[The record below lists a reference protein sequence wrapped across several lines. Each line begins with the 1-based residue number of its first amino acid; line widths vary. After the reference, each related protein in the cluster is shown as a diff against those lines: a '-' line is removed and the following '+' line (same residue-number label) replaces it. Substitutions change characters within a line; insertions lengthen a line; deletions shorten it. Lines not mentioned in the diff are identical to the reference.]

1 MKKII
6 STENLAKIIS
16 KFKKKGKR
24 VVLCHGVFDLLHI
37 GHINHFKEAK
47 KLGDILVV
55 TVTQDKYVNKGPNRP
70 IFSLNTRME
79 LIAALKDID
88 YVAPNIYSNAIQLI
102 KMLKPSIY
110 CKGKDYKNYN
120 LDATNQI
127 KKEVLAIKSVGGRII
142 HTDTELFSSSKII
155 NRTNLNLTNEQKSL
169 INKIKKNKNFNNDSK
184 ILSTMNSFSDIK
196 VLIIGE
202 TIIDEYVYC
211 ETLGKSGKEPIL
223 VVRDM
228 YKERYLGGTAAIARN
243 LSSFCKKITLFTN
256 IGQKNNEK
264 KFIKNNL
271 EKNIKTIFL
280 NKNNSPTI
288 TKKRFVDLI
297 NKTKIF
303 GVYSLNDQPLD
314 RDQESKLNRKIQKLI
329 KNHDLVIVSDYG
341 HGLISDKTA
350 KLIVKK
356 SKFVAVNTQLNSSNL
371 GFHVISKYIGANC
384 ITINESEMRHELRNK
399 TAHTIPLIKTLS
411 KKLKSKYTHVTSGE
425 DGSVIYNSTLKEIIS
440 CPAFANKVIDKVG
453 TGDTMLAI
461 LAISLFKKFDIK
473 FSIFLS
479 ALAAAQNIQY
489 MANKIPINKVNITR
503 ALQSYLK

>member
-1 MKKII
+1 VKKII
-6 STENLAKIIS
+6 LTKDLAKIIS

-24 VVLCHGVFDLLHI
+24 IVHCHGVFDLLHI

-55 TVTQDKYVNKGPNRP
+55 TATQDKLVNKGPNRP

-79 LIAALKDID
+79 SIAALKDVD

-110 CKGKDYKNYN
+110 CKGKDYKKYN
-120 LDATNQI
+120 LDITNQI
-127 KKEVLAIKSVGGRII
+127 KKEALAIKNVGGRIV

-155 NRTNLNLTNEQKSL
+155 NQTNFNLTDEQKLIINKVKKNTNLSS
-169 INKIKKNKNFNNDSK
+169 DSK
-184 ILSTMNSFSDIK
+184 ISSTMNSLSDIK
-196 VLIIGE
+196 VLVIGE

-211 ETLGKSGKEPIL
+211 EALGKSGKEPIL
-223 VVRDM
+223 VLRDL
-228 YKERYLGGTAAIARN
+228 YKEKYLGGTAAIARN

-256 IGQKNNEK
+256 IGQKNDEK
-264 KFIKNNL
+264 KFIKSNL

-280 NKNNSPTI
+280 NKKNSPTI
-288 TKKRFVDLI
+288 TKKRFIEHI

-303 GVYSLNDQPLD
+303 GVYSLNDEPLD
-314 RDQESKLNRKIQKLI
+314 NDQESKLNRKIQKLI
-329 KNHDLVIVSDYG
+329 KKHDLVIVSDYG

-350 KLIVKK
+350 KLIVEK
-356 SKFVAVNTQLNSSNL
+356 SRFVAVNTQLNSSNL
-371 GFHVISKYIGANC
+371 GFHVISKYIGANF
-384 ITINESEMRHELRNK
+384 ITINETEMRHELRNK
-399 TAHTIPLIKTLS
+399 TEDRIPLIKTLS

-425 DGSVIYNSTLKEIIS
+425 MGSVIYNSTLKEIIS
-440 CPAFANKVIDKVG
+440 CPAFANKVVDKVG

-473 FSIFLS
+473 FSMFLS
-479 ALAAAQNIQY
+479 ALVAAQNIQY
-489 MANKIPINKVNITR
+489 MATKTPINKVNITR

>member
-155 NRTNLNLTNEQKSL
+155 NQTNLDLTNEQKSL

-202 TIIDEYVYC
+202 TIIDEYVY
-211 ETLGKSGKEPIL
+211 EKALENIAEFPHPFITTILTLSNHHPWDSPLENIAALPENTENRNRRNTFRYTDWALHHFISEVKNAELYDNTIFIILADHGQYLYNDYDIEPRNFRIPLLILNSGMEPHINHTLGSQIDIIPTVLDLLGENGKISSFGRSLLKENIENDGSPNATHIVGKVLLSCSFPLITEAL
-223 VVRDM
+223 VV
-228 YKERYLGGTAAIARN
+228 L
-243 LSSFCKKITLFTN
+243 
-256 IGQKNNEK
+256 
-264 KFIKNNL
+264 
-271 EKNIKTIFL
+271 
-280 NKNNSPTI
+280 
-288 TKKRFVDLI
+288 
-297 NKTKIF
+297 
-303 GVYSLNDQPLD
+303 
-314 RDQESKLNRKIQKLI
+314 
-329 KNHDLVIVSDYG
+329 
-341 HGLISDKTA
+341 
-350 KLIVKK
+350 
-356 SKFVAVNTQLNSSNL
+356 
-371 GFHVISKYIGANC
+371 
-384 ITINESEMRHELRNK
+384 
-399 TAHTIPLIKTLS
+399 
-411 KKLKSKYTHVTSGE
+411 
-425 DGSVIYNSTLKEIIS
+425 
-440 CPAFANKVIDKVG
+440 
-453 TGDTMLAI
+453 
-461 LAISLFKKFDIK
+461 
-473 FSIFLS
+473 
-479 ALAAAQNIQY
+479 
-489 MANKIPINKVNITR
+489 
-503 ALQSYLK
+503 